1 LIEEGSDKMPW
12 QMVRKTVDLPEATNG
27 CDLIATDESE
37 FQMDLEVEEYPNL
50 ADMLCLTIPRPP
62 AVIFIV

>member
-1 LIEEGSDKMPW
+1 MPW
-12 QMVRKTVDLPEATNG
+12 QMVRKIVDLPEATIF

-50 ADMLCLTIPRPP
+50 ADML
-62 AVIFIV
+62 